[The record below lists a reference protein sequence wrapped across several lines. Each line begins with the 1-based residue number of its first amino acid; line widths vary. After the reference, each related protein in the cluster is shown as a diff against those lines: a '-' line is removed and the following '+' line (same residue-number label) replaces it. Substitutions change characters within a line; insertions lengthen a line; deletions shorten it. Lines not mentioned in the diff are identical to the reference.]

1 MKETILEMLKGLGEA
16 KEAREKKLADL
27 ANCDDTAIIE
37 EKKAELQKEMDEKL
51 AEFVNGING
60 EREKSKAKLNRDLE
74 TIDELIAENN
84 DKLAEIVE
92 AEKVEA
98 ENVESGEGTAEV
110 QGNEPV
116 QETIPDVP
124 TGAFN
129 PFRP

>member
-51 AEFVNGING
+51 AEFVNGIND

-74 TIDELIAENN
+74 TIDELISENN
-84 DKLAEIVE
+84 DKLVEIEE
-92 AEKVEA
+92 AEKAEA
-98 ENVESGEGTAEV
+98 ENETEETVDSECVES
-110 QGNEPV
+110 V
-116 QETIPDVP
+116 QETIPEVANV
-124 TGAFN
+124 GVVN